1 MAAYPAVLRID
12 NVKTAIAKGAGS
24 WGMVNPIYRRYATQ
38 LKFHVDACQPRQPQA
53 KGKVERS
60 IRDQRAALDPYG
72 EVFDSLE
79 ALQAWTDVRL
89 EARAERLRCP
99 ATGTSVAEAWQ
110 TERQLLTALPETL
123 PEPFDIVVRR
133 AVGIDCLIAFE
144 GRQYSVPFRCA
155 RQEVEVR
162 GLAGR
167 VQILRARPE
176 TEFRAP
182 LTAPHPLPTARSGYH
197 PGGWEGVRGGERP
210 RNSPDGEFRVGL

>member
-1 MAAYPAVLRID
+1 
-12 NVKTAIAKGAGS
+12 
-24 WGMVNPIYRRYATQ
+24 MVTPTCRRYATQ

-53 KGKVERS
+53 KGKLERS
-60 IRDQRAALDPYG
+60 IRDQRTALDPYG

-79 ALQAWTDVRL
+79 ALQAWTDARL

-110 TERQLLTALPETL
+110 TERQLLTPLPETL

-133 AVGIDCLIAFE
+133 AVGIDCLIAFG
-144 GRQYSVPFRCA
+144 GRRYSVPFRYA

-167 VQILRARPE
+167 VQILKDCAVIAE
-176 TEFRAP
+176 
-182 LTAPHPLPTARSGYH
+182 HP
-197 PGGWEGVRGGERP
+197 RGGAALIVTDDAHCEGCSTDRVIAPQPLGRP
-210 RNSPDGEFRVGL
+210 GLSMPIQISPEVPDENSPLWRVR